1 MEVRDF
7 PSIYIFYSVVKI
19 DDCDVWVDVLGGSVC
34 LTAPKHSAS
43 HAGVY
48 PTSSAISTC
57 QKTSC
62 SLPDFRWKIY
72 KSCCKIRV
80 NKITYKVCLEIW
92 LLFFQSVYCCYWDRF
107 LGRFCF
113 CLFQE
118 NIVIS
123 TSGIKHFI
131 SSNTQYKTPRVSL
144 KDDHSKLG
152 ALNNIMIVSAF
163 EFPVSKY
170 PLYSLYLAWMENW
183 QNEIRLPCLA
193 ALIDRE

>member
-19 DDCDVWVDVLGGSVC
+19 DGCDVWADVLGAV
-34 LTAPKHSAS
+34 SAYLLPNTVP
-43 HAGVY
+43 ATRVY

-57 QKTSC
+57 QNTSC
-62 SLPDFRWKIY
+62 SLPNFRWKIC

-92 LLFFQSVYCCYWDRF
+92 LLSFQPVYCCRYWDRF

-131 SSNTQYKTPRVSL
+131 SSNTRYKSPRVSL

-183 QNEIRLPCLA
+183 QNEIKLPCLA